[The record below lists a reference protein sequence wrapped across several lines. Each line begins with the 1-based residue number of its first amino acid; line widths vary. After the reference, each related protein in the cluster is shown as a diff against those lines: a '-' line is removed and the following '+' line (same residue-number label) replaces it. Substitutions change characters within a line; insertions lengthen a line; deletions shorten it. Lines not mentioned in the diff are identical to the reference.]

1 MTTASKEEKH
11 EKRLRRR
18 SLKKLT
24 GLKESF
30 KDDARRSVQEAAQ
43 QALDSIHSTTGS
55 QASLDSLRRRPS
67 LELSHDSNHSSDC
80 SHELATRRGSR
91 FALTES
97 NEGFGHYPARSFSD
111 SSLSVNEWTTVTDTR
126 MTSISEEKMKRVN
139 KKWLFYKR
147 KKAKKIF
154 LTSGITQEAWMCGV
168 CAKSFASL
176 EAAEKHEEYHIKEVV
191 MDLGWMTDNHNSLS
205 SFPPSTPTAAMT
217 AAPETPRTPKTKAKS
232 VLFHKAP
239 GSSLQPRPDVLRKS
253 LPNLSSTRVSF
264 RTNTPAIHREKGFD
278 TDQKRLDL
286 DLPTLNEDLPA
297 KIPKVQPP
305 ILKSMKERPPRI
317 SAIEEDDLLVPYG
330 MREYVV
336 LADEA
341 LVDVCNK
348 ARPLIL
354 TQSEIE
360 AEVELEWLAKDKD
373 YYEFLA
379 ERALERQRDGAYSR
393 FRTEGKTM
401 VHKVQNKFVDAYQLM
416 KEGNTKG
423 NTTMDHYNR
432 KSKGDSEGQH
442 IINHSKNTLY
452 VNVIVKNSIQVV
464 SHELERL
471 AKQRWVENEQN
482 NPDDD
487 EATTTDARRTER
499 FRKFRAAA
507 QGNLVKLAGL
517 ALASDFTPRRIAVQL
532 SNDLYR

>member
-1 MTTASKEEKH
+1 MPTSSKEEKH

-18 SLKKLT
+18 SIKKLS

-30 KDDARRSVQEAAQ
+30 KDDARRAVQEAAQ
-43 QALDSIHSTTGS
+43 QALVSIHTTDGS
-55 QASLDSLRRRPS
+55 QASLDSLRRTS
-67 LELSHDSNHSSDC
+67 LDFSHDSNSDY
-80 SHELATRRGSR
+80 SHEQAIRRGSR
-91 FALTES
+91 LALTEN
-97 NEGFGHYPARSFSD
+97 NEGFGHYPAPSFSD
-111 SSLSVNEWTTVTDTR
+111 GSLTVTDTR
-126 MTSISEEKMKRVN
+126 MTSISEEKKKQPVI
-139 KKWLFYKR
+139 KKWMFHKR
-147 KKAKKIF
+147 KEVKKIL

-176 EAAEKHEEYHIKEVV
+176 EAAEKHEDYHIKEVV
-191 MDLGWMTDNHNSLS
+191 MDLGWMADNHNTSSLS
-205 SFPPSTPTAAMT
+205 SWPPTAAIA
-217 AAPETPRTPKTKAKS
+217 AAPETPRAPKTKAKS
-232 VLFHKAP
+232 VVFQEAP

-253 LPNLSSTRVSF
+253 VEKMSTARVSF
-264 RTNTPAIHREKGFD
+264 RTNTPTIHREQGFESD
-278 TDQKRLDL
+278 RFPL
-286 DLPTLNEDLPA
+286 DLPTLHEDVPTR
-297 KIPKVQPP
+297 IPKIQPTL
-305 ILKSMKERPPRI
+305 LKRPRRI

-348 ARPLIL
+348 AQPLIL
-354 TQSEIE
+354 TQLEIE

-373 YYEFLA
+373 YYQLLA
-379 ERALERQRDGAYSR
+379 KRTLERKRDGAYSR
-393 FRTEGKTM
+393 FRTEGKTI

-416 KEGNTKG
+416 KEGKTEG
-423 NTTMDHYNR
+423 HATMDHYNR
-432 KSKGDSEGQH
+432 KSKGDAEGQH
-442 IINHSKNTLY
+442 LVDHSKNTLY

-471 AKQRWVENEQN
+471 ARQRWVEKEQN
-482 NPDDD
+482 NPNGD
-487 EATTTDARRTER
+487 EATTTGTER